1 MRSKVISSSKMRQS
15 TLESFDSLLKEVAEV
30 RFLHPW
36 TTDEFLEE
44 VKDAQALIAFH
55 ESVDQELLDQ
65 APKLKIVS
73 RFGVGY
79 DKVDVEAC
87 TARGVYVTYTP
98 GVLSRAVAELTIALM
113 LSLSRRIPVAD
124 RYVRTE
130 WGKPGTPLLPLRHD
144 VAGKT
149 LGIIGLG
156 RIGYEV
162 ARRAKAFD
170 MKIVYYDPVRNKNAE
185 EDPKIQ
191 HRALD
196 DLLKTSDFVTVH
208 VPLTPETTHLIGK
221 KELRLMKKTAYLIN
235 TSRGPVVDEKAL
247 GRALKESWIAGAG
260 LDVFTQEPLPLDSPL
275 IELENVVLTPHMGTH
290 TVETRRL
297 MISAIVEDIKRALAG
312 EVPLNLVPE
321 QRGKVFE
328 TKPKPP

>member
-1 MRSKVISSSKMRQS
+1 MISSSKMRRK
-15 TLESFDSLLKEVAEV
+15 TLQLIESLLEDVAEV
-30 RFLHPW
+30 LFLSPW

-44 VKDAQALIAFH
+44 VKDAEALIALH
-55 ESVDQELLDQ
+55 EPVDHELLDH
-65 APKLKIVS
+65 ALKLKIVS

-79 DKVDVEAC
+79 DGVDVEAC

-113 LSLSRRIPVAD
+113 LSLSRSIPVAD

-130 WGKPGTPLLPLRHD
+130 WGRPGTALLPLRHD
-144 VAGKT
+144 VAGRT

-162 ARRAKAFD
+162 ARRAKALD
-170 MKIVYYDPVRNKNAE
+170 IEIVYYDPVRNKKAE

-191 HRALD
+191 YKALD
-196 DLLKTSDFVTVH
+196 DLLRTSDFVSVH
-208 VPLTPETTHLIGK
+208 VPLTPETTHLIGG

-247 GRALKESWIAGAG
+247 CRALKESWIAGAG